1 VVVKIK
7 AQREHGQAM
16 VEMALI
22 TPIFLLLVLGLI
34 DFAGAFHARI
44 TITNAAREGARLA
57 GRGNIFS
64 EAQVR
69 QVVVEQSR
77 GVDIAAHGTVYLTT
91 VRSTLGGLTSSSVTL
106 VNNGGAS
113 RLDLADLAALQQDLT
128 SSEPDYLREEDFVV
142 LEIVYVHP
150 LDTGFFGATLPMSVY
165 AAMPVSAPS

>member
-1 VVVKIK
+1 
-7 AQREHGQAM
+7 M

-22 TPIFLLLVLGLI
+22 APIFLLLVLGLV

-64 EAQVR
+64 EAQVT

-77 GVDIAAHGTVYLTT
+77 GVDIAANGTVFLTT
-91 VRSTLGGLTSSSVTL
+91 VKSTTSGLTTSTVTL
-106 VNNGGAS
+106 VNNGGTS
-113 RLDLADLAALQQDLT
+113 RLSLSDLTTLQQELT
-128 SSEPDYLREEDFVV
+128 ASEPDFLREEDFVV

-150 LDTGFFGATLPMSVY
+150 LATGFFGANLPMSAY
-165 AAMPVSAPS
+165 AAMPVAAPS

>member
-1 VVVKIK
+1 M
-7 AQREHGQAM
+7 AGTANQRKERGQAL

-22 TPIFLLLVLGLI
+22 APIFLLLVLGLI

-57 GRGNIFS
+57 ARGNIFS

-91 VRSTLGGLTSSSVTL
+91 VRSTTSGFTPSTVTL

-113 RLDLADLAALQQDLT
+113 RLTFADLETLQRELT
-128 SSEPDYLREEDFVV
+128 ASEPDYLRNEDLVV

-150 LDTGFFGATLPMSVY
+150 LDTGFFGATLPMSAY